1 MKWKDLKNEI
11 SSLSAEEK
19 SELELMAMLAMVRK
33 QKKLTQAELAEKAN
47 VTQAQ
52 VARVE
57 NLTYSPSL
65 NTLTRILKGLDID
78 LGFVDRNT
86 GKLIR
91 FGLK

>member
-1 MKWKDLKNEI
+1 MKWKDIKNEI

>member
-91 FGLK
+91 FSLK

>member
-52 VARVE
+52 VARV
-57 NLTYSPSL
+57 
-65 NTLTRILKGLDID
+65 
-78 LGFVDRNT
+78 
-86 GKLIR
+86 
-91 FGLK
+91 

>member
-11 SSLSAEEK
+11 TSLSAEEK
-19 SELELMAMLAMVRK
+19 SELELMSMLAMVRK
-33 QKKLTQAELAEKAN
+33 QRKMTQAQLAEKAN

-52 VARVE
+52 IARVE

-65 NTLTRILKGLDID
+65 DTLTKILNGLELD

-91 FGLK
+91 FVSK